1 MVIGLVYGKVDS
13 IKTPYV
19 VIDTGGVGYKVLVPQ
34 GIISKISAGDQLK
47 VYTYTNVREDAL
59 DLFGFETPN
68 DLALFELFL
77 TVPGIGPKTAIGI
90 FAAGTTPQIRG
101 AVLASDVAF
110 FSQVPRLG
118 HKNAQKIILELKSKM
133 GGDDTIDLTAHAEE
147 GDLMAALKDF
157 GFKAQEISLVLK
169 KIRGQGTTIEE
180 RMRLAL
186 KHLGK

>member
-13 IKTPYV
+13 IKAPYV
-19 VIDTGGVGYKVLVPQ
+19 VIDTGGVGYKILVPQ
-34 GIISKISAGDQLK
+34 GIISKIKAGDPLK

-77 TVPGIGPKTAIGI
+77 TVPGIGPKTAVGI

-101 AVLASDVAF
+101 AVLASDVSF
-110 FSQVPRLG
+110 FSSVPRLG

-133 GGDDTIDLTAHAEE
+133 GGETTQLT
-147 GDLMAALKDF
+147 L
-157 GFKAQEISLVLK
+157 
-169 KIRGQGTTIEE
+169 
-180 RMRLAL
+180 
-186 KHLGK
+186 

>member
-13 IKTPYV
+13 IKTPYI
-19 VIDTGGVGYKVLVPQ
+19 VIDTGGVGYKILVPQ
-34 GIISKISAGDQLK
+34 GILGKTKVGNQLK

-68 DLALFELFL
+68 DLELFELFL

-90 FAAGTTPQIRG
+90 FTAGTTSQIRG
-101 AVLASDVAF
+101 AVLSADVSF

-133 GGDDTIDLTAHAEE
+133 GGDDTIDLTGGEDE
-147 GDLMAALKDF
+147 KELSNALKDF
-157 GFKAQEISLVLK
+157 GFKSDEINGVLK
-169 KIRGQGTTIEE
+169 KIRGQEITIEE
-180 RMRLAL
+180 KMRQAL
-186 KHLGK
+186 KLLGK

>member
-1 MVIGLVYGKVDS
+1 MIGLIYGKVDS

-19 VIDTGGVGYKVLVPQ
+19 VVDTGGVGYKILVPQ
-34 GIISKISAGDQLK
+34 GILNKITVGTQLK

-68 DLALFELFL
+68 DLALFEQFL

-101 AVLASDVAF
+101 AVLSSDVSF

-118 HKNAQKIILELKSKM
+118 HKNAQKIILELKNKM
-133 GGDDTIDLTAHAEE
+133 GGDDTLDIAGGEE
-147 GDLMAALKDF
+147 EKELFGALKNF
-157 GFKAQEISLVLK
+157 GFKSDEINTVLK
-169 KIRGQGTTIEE
+169 KIRGQKTTIEDK
-180 RMRLAL
+180 MRFAL
-186 KHLGK
+186 KHLAK